1 MNFKSLPIL
10 TFVGIIMMTV
20 FGSFIARHIGV
31 EQWQL
36 AGFATGLILIAVGPT
51 WDLRRRLSILEEEVE
66 KSHGDKGR
74 TIK

>member
-1 MNFKSLPIL
+1 MNLKFLPIL

-36 AGFATGLILIAVGPT
+36 AGFATGLILVAVGPT
-51 WDLRRRLSILEEEVE
+51 WELRRRLSALEAEIE
-66 KSHGDKGR
+66 KSHNDKGR
-74 TIK
+74 ESK